1 MCPFK
6 GLNGDLA
13 MANQFITTDL
23 VSNTALAMFA
33 NNAPFVMTASRIY
46 QDDFVSSGYKIG
58 DSLQVRR
65 QNHFLVGDGSVA
77 TPQSINESVENIV
90 IEHQYHA
97 LIAYTIQDLTLRIED
112 FSRVFIAPAIQE
124 IITQME
130 KDISSAAEQN
140 LNFFTGTAGV
150 PINSFT
156 TVDTAGAKLLEQGV
170 NIASDAYL
178 AMTVRDGSALK
189 GALLN
194 NFTPV
199 FNEDIVRSSAI
210 GHLSYFDIFQSQN
223 IKAHV
228 AGAGPTL
235 YSTDTLLVDGAV
247 SSGNV
252 IVLSGATASITN
264 YFLVGDLISIAGVQS
279 TNPVGRA
286 STGQNMQF
294 VITANASSTSGGLVT
309 INVGPYI
316 ISDVTNPNRNVSNTI
331 PNDAAVTV
339 VGSHNVNVAYPSRGL
354 DIVCPPLYK
363 LQVPYASVAVDPET
377 GLSLA
382 VTQTGDILGYQNYMR
397 LDLLVGFKWHPQYAT
412 VVLS

>member
-1 MCPFK
+1 
-6 GLNGDLA
+6 

-58 DSLQVRR
+58 DTLQVRR
-65 QNHFLVGDGSVA
+65 QNHFIIGDGSVA
-77 TPQSINESVENIV
+77 TPQSIIETVETIT
-90 IEHQYHA
+90 IAHQYHA
-97 LIAYTIQDLTLRIED
+97 LIAYTIQDLSLRIED
-112 FSRVFIAPAIQE
+112 FSRLFISPAIQE
-124 IITQME
+124 VITKME
-130 KDISSAAEQN
+130 IDISSAAEQE

-150 PINSFT
+150 AINSFT

-170 NIASDAYL
+170 NIASDAYM
-178 AMTVRDGSALK
+178 AMTVRDGSSLK

-223 IKAHV
+223 IKHHI

-235 YSTDTLLVDGAV
+235 HSGDTLLVNGAV
-247 SSGNV
+247 SSGST
-252 IVLSGATASITN
+252 IVMDGATVSVAD
-264 YFLVGDLISIAGVQS
+264 YFVVGDLISIAGVQS
-279 TNPVGRA
+279 VNPVGRA
-286 STGQNMQF
+286 STGQDMQF
-294 VITANASSTSGGLVT
+294 VVTANATSDGGGNITVS
-309 INVGPYI
+309 VSPSI
-316 ISDVTNPNRNVSNTI
+316 ISDTLNPNRNVSNAV
-331 PNDAAVTV
+331 PNNAPVTMV
-339 VGSHNVNVAYPSRGL
+339 ASHNVNVAYPSRGL

-397 LDLLVGFKWHPQYAT
+397 IDLLCGFKWHNQYAV

>member
-1 MCPFK
+1 
-6 GLNGDLA
+6 

-58 DSLQVRR
+58 DTLQVRR
-65 QNHFLVGDGSVA
+65 QNHFIIGDGSVA
-77 TPQSINESVENIV
+77 TPQSIIETVETIT
-90 IEHQYHA
+90 IAHQYHA
-97 LIAYTIQDLTLRIED
+97 LIAYTIQDLSLRIED
-112 FSRVFIAPAIQE
+112 FSRLFIAPAIQE
-124 IITQME
+124 VITKME
-130 KDISSAAEQN
+130 TDISSAAEQT

-150 PINSFT
+150 AINSFT
-156 TVDTAGAKLLEQGV
+156 TVDMAGAKLLEQGV
-170 NIASDAYL
+170 NIASDAYM
-178 AMTVRDGSALK
+178 AMTVRDGSSLK

-223 IKAHV
+223 IKHHI
-228 AGAGPTL
+228 AGAGPRL
-235 YSTDTLLVDGAV
+235 HPADTLLVNGAVTSGSTIVMDGASFTV
-247 SSGNV
+247 
-252 IVLSGATASITN
+252 TD
-264 YFLVGDLISIAGVQS
+264 YFVVGDLISIAGVES
-279 TNPVGRA
+279 VNPIGRA
-286 STGQNMQF
+286 STGQDMQF
-294 VITANASSTSGGLVT
+294 VVTANASSDGAGNITVSVS
-309 INVGPYI
+309 PSI
-316 ISDVTNPNRNVSNTI
+316 ISDTLNPNRNVSNAV
-331 PNDAAVTV
+331 PNNAVVTM

-397 LDLLVGFKWHPQYAT
+397 IDLLCGFKWHNQYAT

>member
-1 MCPFK
+1 
-6 GLNGDLA
+6 

-33 NNAPFVMTASRIY
+33 NNSPFVMTASRIY
-46 QDDFVSSGYKIG
+46 QDDFVASGYKIG
-58 DSLQVRR
+58 DTLQVRR
-65 QNHFLVGDGSVA
+65 QNHFIVGDGSVA
-77 TPQSINESVENIV
+77 TPQSIIETVESIV
-90 IEHQYHA
+90 IAHQYHA
-97 LIAYTIQDLTLRIED
+97 LIAYTIQDLSLRIED

-130 KDISSAAEQN
+130 KDIGAAAEQE

-170 NIASDAYL
+170 NIASDAYM
-178 AMTVRDGSALK
+178 AMTVRDGSSLK

-223 IKAHV
+223 IKNHV

-235 YSTDTLLVDGAV
+235 YQADTLLVNGAV
-247 SSGNV
+247 ASGNT
-252 IVLSGATASITN
+252 IVMDGATASVTD
-264 YFLVGDLISIAGVQS
+264 YFVVGDLISIAGVQS
-279 TNPVGRA
+279 VNPVGRA
-286 STGQNMQF
+286 ATGQDMQF
-294 VITANASSTSGGLVT
+294 VVTANASSDGAGNLTVSVAPT
-309 INVGPYI
+309 I
-316 ISDVTNPNRNVSNTI
+316 ISDAANPNRNVSNPI
-331 PNDAAVTV
+331 PDNAPVTMI
-339 VGSHNVNVAYPSRGL
+339 GTHNVNVAYPSRAL

-397 LDLLVGFKWHPQYAT
+397 IDLLCGFKWHAQYAT

>member
-1 MCPFK
+1 
-6 GLNGDLA
+6 

-46 QDDFVSSGYKIG
+46 QDDFISSGYKIG
-58 DSLQVRR
+58 DTLQVRR
-65 QNHFLVGDGSVA
+65 QNHFIIGDGSVA
-77 TPQSINESVENIV
+77 TPQSIIETVETIT
-90 IEHQYHA
+90 IAHQYHA
-97 LIAYTIQDLTLRIED
+97 LIAYTIQDLSLRIED
-112 FSRVFIAPAIQE
+112 FSRLFIAPAIQE
-124 IITQME
+124 VITKME
-130 KDISSAAEQN
+130 TDISSSAEQE

-150 PINSFT
+150 AINSFT
-156 TVDTAGAKLLEQGV
+156 TVDMAGAKLLEQGV
-170 NIASDAYL
+170 NIASDAYM
-178 AMTVRDGSALK
+178 AMTVRDGSSLK

-223 IKAHV
+223 IKHHV

-235 YSTDTLLVDGAV
+235 HAADALLVNGAV
-247 SSGNV
+247 ASGST
-252 IVLSGATASITN
+252 IVMNGATISVTD
-264 YFLVGDLISIAGVQS
+264 YFVVGDLISIEGVQS
-279 TNPVGRA
+279 VNPVGRA
-286 STGQNMQF
+286 ATGQDMQF
-294 VITANASSTSGGLVT
+294 VVTANASSDGSGNITVQ
-309 INVGPYI
+309 VSPSI
-316 ISDVTNPNRNVSNTI
+316 ISDTLNPNRNVSNAI
-331 PNDAAVTV
+331 PDDAPVTMV
-339 VGSHNVNVAYPSRGL
+339 PSHNVNVAYPSRGL

-397 LDLLVGFKWHPQYAT
+397 IDLLCGFKWHQQYAV

>member
-1 MCPFK
+1 MT
-6 GLNGDLA
+6 
-13 MANQFITTDL
+13 NQFITTDL

-58 DSLQVRR
+58 DTLQVRR
-65 QNHFLVGDGSVA
+65 QNHFIVGDGSVA
-77 TPQSINESVENIV
+77 TPQSIIETVETI
-90 IEHQYHA
+90 IIAHQYHA
-97 LIAYTIQDLTLRIED
+97 LIAYTIQDLSLRIED
-112 FSRVFIAPAIQE
+112 FSRLFIAPAIQE
-124 IITQME
+124 IVTQME
-130 KDISSAAEQN
+130 KDIGGAAELE

-150 PINSFT
+150 AINSFT

-178 AMTVRDGSALK
+178 AMTVRDGSSLK

-223 IKAHV
+223 IKHHV

-235 YSTDTLLVDGAV
+235 HSGDALLVNGAV
-247 SSGNV
+247 TSGNT
-252 IVLSGATASITN
+252 IVMDGATATVTD
-264 YFLVGDLISIAGVQS
+264 YFLPGDLISIAGVDS
-279 TNPVGRA
+279 VNPVGRGD
-286 STGQNMQF
+286 TGQNMQW
-294 VITANASSTSGGLVT
+294 VITAPASSDGGGNITVT
-309 INVGPYI
+309 VSPSI
-316 ISDVTNPNRNVSNTI
+316 ISDTTNPNRNVSNAV
-331 PNDAAVTV
+331 PNNAAVTM
-339 VGSHNVNVAYPSRGL
+339 VGSHNVNVAYPSRGI

-397 LDLLVGFKWHPQYAT
+397 IDLLCGFNWHPQYAC

>member
-1 MCPFK
+1 MT
-6 GLNGDLA
+6 
-13 MANQFITTDL
+13 NQFITTDL

-58 DSLQVRR
+58 DTLQVRR
-65 QNHFLVGDGSVA
+65 QNHFIVGDGSVA
-77 TPQSINESVENIV
+77 TPQSIIETVETIV
-90 IEHQYHA
+90 IAHQYHA

-130 KDISSAAEQN
+130 KDISGSAELD

-178 AMTVRDGSALK
+178 AMTVRDGSSLK

-223 IKAHV
+223 IKHHI

-235 YSTDTLLVDGAV
+235 HSSDPLLVNGAV
-247 SSGNV
+247 SSGNT
-252 IVLSGATASITN
+252 IVMNGATISVTN
-264 YFLVGDLISIAGVQS
+264 YFLPGDVISIAGVQS
-279 TNPVGRA
+279 VNPVGRA
-286 STGQNMQF
+286 ATGQDMQF
-294 VITANASSTSGGLVT
+294 VVQAAANSDGSGNVT
-309 INVGPYI
+309 ITVLPVI
-316 ISDVTNPNRNVSNTI
+316 ISDTLNPNRNVSNPI
-331 PNDAAVTV
+331 PDDAPVTM
-339 VGSHNVNVAYPSRGL
+339 VGSYNVNVAYPSRGL

-397 LDLLVGFKWHPQYAT
+397 IDLLCGFKWLAQYAT
-412 VVLS
+412 KVLS

>member
-1 MCPFK
+1 
-6 GLNGDLA
+6 

-58 DSLQVRR
+58 DTLQVRR
-65 QNHFLVGDGSVA
+65 QNHFIVGDGSVA
-77 TPQSINESVENIV
+77 TPQSIIETVETIV
-90 IEHQYHA
+90 IAHQYHA
-97 LIAYTIQDLTLRIED
+97 LIAYTIQDLSLRIED
-112 FSRVFIAPAIQE
+112 FSRLFIAPAIQE
-124 IITQME
+124 VITQME
-130 KDISSAAEQN
+130 KDIAQAAEQE

-150 PINSFT
+150 AINSFT

-170 NIASDAYL
+170 NIASDAYM
-178 AMTVRDGSALK
+178 AMTVRDGSSLK

-223 IKAHV
+223 IKHHI
-228 AGAGPTL
+228 AGAGPRL
-235 YSTDTLLVDGAV
+235 FSSDPLLVNGAVASGNTILMDGATI
-247 SSGNV
+247 S
-252 IVLSGATASITN
+252 TAD
-264 YFLVGDLISIAGVQS
+264 YFVVGDVISIEGVQS
-279 TNPVGRA
+279 VNPVGRA
-286 STGQNMQF
+286 STGQDMQF
-294 VITANASSTSGGLVT
+294 VVTANASSDGAGNLSVQVAP
-309 INVGPYI
+309 II
-316 ISDVTNPNRNVSNTI
+316 ISDTLNPNRNVSNPI
-331 PNDAAVTV
+331 PNNAPVTM
-339 VGSHNVNVAYPSRGL
+339 VGSYNCNVAYPSRGL

-397 LDLLVGFKWHPQYAT
+397 IDLLCGFKWHPQYA
-412 VVLS
+412 VKVLS